1 MDWKLILAE
10 FLASL
15 VARVAPALIELIT
28 KWLEGLSK
36 EDKVALVTEVSKAMK
51 SKVV

>member
-15 VARVAPALIELIT
+15 VARIAPALIEVIG
-28 KWLEGLSK
+28 KWLESLSDD
-36 EDKVALVTEVSKAMK
+36 DKIAMVTEISKAMK
-51 SKVV
+51 ARIA